1 MAVQCLVLIHPRELK
16 IPTIKDI
23 DPFANMKTLP
33 EDYKK
38 AQDDEVNRIIKIED
52 DDISN
57 DKTLQENEAEDIDN
71 GSHNN

>member
-1 MAVQCLVLIHPRELK
+1 MAVKHLVLIHPRELE

-23 DPFANMKTLP
+23 DPITNMKTLP
-33 EDYKK
+33 EDDKK

-52 DDISN
+52 DDISD
-57 DKTLQENEAEDIDN
+57 DKTLQENEAEDINN